1 MTNTD
6 VEFQMES
13 FECAWDAICKT
24 PHEANELR
32 ARSDIMMAIENITK
46 ENAWKP
52 AEAARLCGIPLSR
65 MRRFLK
71 HGFNDFSLTD
81 LLDMAACL
89 GYRPNVTL
97 QKRRAL

>member
-1 MTNTD
+1 MTNKYIELQT
-6 VEFQMES
+6 ES
-13 FECAWDAICKT
+13 FECVWDAICKT
-24 PHEANELR
+24 PQEANELR
-32 ARSDIMMAIENITK
+32 ARSDVMMAIGKIIRK
-46 ENAWKP
+46 NAWRP
-52 AEAARLCGIPLSR
+52 AEAARMCGVPVPR

-71 HGFNDFSLTD
+71 HGFNDFSLKD

>member
-6 VEFQMES
+6 VELQSET
-13 FECAWDAICKT
+13 FECVWDAICKT
-24 PHEANELR
+24 PQEANELR
-32 ARSDIMMAIENITK
+32 ARSDVMRAIEKIIK

-52 AEAARLCGIPLSR
+52 AEAARLCGISLSR

-71 HGFNDFSLTD
+71 HGFSEFSLTD